1 MEKLTG
7 FIIHFKK
14 TVVLFF
20 LAAAVFCALI
30 SNFVR
35 VNYNMLDYLPEDA
48 PSTKALDI
56 MNEEYTQAP
65 PNVRVIVRNVTVPQ
79 AREYQERLKAVEGVE
94 EVSWLGDAVNVY
106 QPLEYSDQE
115 TVESWYKDQT
125 ALYSITVDDSTEDS
139 EKNAVYGIREV
150 IGKDNAMSGAAVN
163 NALAPE
169 TTAKEISSIIL
180 FVVPITLAILLL
192 TTTSWWE
199 PFLFMLTIGVA
210 IMLNRGTNLIFGEI
224 SFVTNAAG
232 SILQLAV
239 SMDYSIFLLHRFA
252 EYRAAGLEVEP
263 AMIKAV
269 RKSIGS
275 ILSSGL
281 TTVTGFAA
289 LILMRFKIG
298 PDMGVVMAKA
308 IVFSLL
314 CVILFLPAVT
324 LLTYKLIDKTAH
336 RSFIPSFDGFAKAV
350 LKLRIPMLILF
361 ALLVFPCYQAQQ
373 ANDFIYGAAGIYGD
387 EKTQMGAD
395 KLAINDLFG
404 ESNPVVVMVPIGD
417 LEQEQKLNDALLKL
431 DEVTSVISYANSV
444 GKEIPIEFLPEDT
457 SSKLYSK
464 QYSRFIVTL
473 DLAETDEGSFD
484 RIEELKKTIS
494 DYYGDQYLIAGDI
507 ISTADLRDT
516 VTEDNKRVNAV
527 AVAAIFLILVVNF
540 KSVTLPIVLTFIIET
555 SIWINLTIPYFQG
568 TTLHY
573 IAYLIIGTVQLGAT
587 IDYAILITDRYM
599 ENRRKWDKREAIQ
612 KALSTSTLSV
622 LTSSVILTLAGIVL
636 GIISTNLVLSQLGTL
651 VGRGATVSVF
661 LVLFVLPA
669 ALWWMDPITKKT
681 TYKANFM
688 AKEKLGKEV
697 VKSISIDYV

>member
-79 AREYQERLKAVEGVE
+79 AREYQERLEAVEGVE
-94 EVSWLGDAVNVY
+94 EVNWLGDAVNVY

-308 IVFSLL
+308 IVFYFL
-314 CVILFLPAVT
+314 CI
-324 LLTYKLIDKTAH
+324 
-336 RSFIPSFDGFAKAV
+336 R
-350 LKLRIPMLILF
+350 
-361 ALLVFPCYQAQQ
+361 
-373 ANDFIYGAAGIYGD
+373 
-387 EKTQMGAD
+387 
-395 KLAINDLFG
+395 
-404 ESNPVVVMVPIGD
+404 
-417 LEQEQKLNDALLKL
+417 
-431 DEVTSVISYANSV
+431 
-444 GKEIPIEFLPEDT
+444 
-457 SSKLYSK
+457 
-464 QYSRFIVTL
+464 
-473 DLAETDEGSFD
+473 
-484 RIEELKKTIS
+484 
-494 DYYGDQYLIAGDI
+494 
-507 ISTADLRDT
+507 
-516 VTEDNKRVNAV
+516 
-527 AVAAIFLILVVNF
+527 
-540 KSVTLPIVLTFIIET
+540 
-555 SIWINLTIPYFQG
+555 W
-568 TTLHY
+568 
-573 IAYLIIGTVQLGAT
+573 
-587 IDYAILITDRYM
+587 
-599 ENRRKWDKREAIQ
+599 
-612 KALSTSTLSV
+612 
-622 LTSSVILTLAGIVL
+622 
-636 GIISTNLVLSQLGTL
+636 
-651 VGRGATVSVF
+651 
-661 LVLFVLPA
+661 
-669 ALWWMDPITKKT
+669 
-681 TYKANFM
+681 
-688 AKEKLGKEV
+688 
-697 VKSISIDYV
+697 